1 MTTRSGFKRALFDV
15 VMMAVVSGLSLLLL
29 IYVGLG
35 EATRV
40 YQQFQ
45 VEKLFAQTRVIQSA
59 MEQFL
64 RPGLAM
70 KNFIG
75 FNSLSERIID
85 SDPSIV
91 AIAVFDR
98 AGRAIFTTGDPRI
111 GLLKNNPLTDIESK
125 VANDVRSD
133 GRHTQVVLPLHD
145 RFEIV
150 GLLAISVPHVLAVAR
165 VERQF
170 KPLMIA
176 AAAAAVAFGL
186 FVGVGG
192 TRLTGTRRRWLAI
205 AYAATFLGMSVSVV
219 VALVSLY
226 SEGAQA
232 KTSALANSL
241 GQRLNSIFQSGL
253 NITEIQGLDKVF
265 VEYQQ
270 LNPDIS
276 AAGLIVDKLIAIH
289 TDARQVGRAWT
300 SDPTTYEYQVDLT
313 RPAGRDI
320 TTRPGGRD
328 IRLFVALPVDVIY
341 RQIGRSVKNFTALFV
356 ASAFMA
362 LLFLQLAGS
371 VRRSQDLPKPKSSE
385 MEEHELELDIIKP
398 VFFVGVFVE
407 HLTYPFLSQFLQELV
422 HVSRISPIGTSALF
436 MSYYLFF
443 AASLIPAGHLAQ
455 RRSPRSLMYGGL
467 VLSAL
472 GLAMLAFDPNF
483 ITAFCARAISGI
495 GQGILFIAVQSY
507 ILNATTSERRTQG
520 ASIIVF
526 GFQGGM
532 ISGMAIGSLLVG
544 QLGTPGVF
552 VLAAT
557 IAIAMS
563 LYVRVMVPDI
573 RRIVAS
579 TEERLSEAGVV
590 WRDLLRV
597 ISSADFIRTMLMIG
611 IPAKAV
617 LTGVIIFAMPLL
629 MTRMGYA
636 QEDIGQILMVYAAG
650 VLVASSVISRLV
662 DRSGK
667 TDGVLFA
674 GALASGVGLIIIS
687 MTGWPTAHYGATAL
701 LVIGTAVVGI
711 AHGFINAPVITHI
724 ANSHLATAIGPPS
737 ATATY
742 RLLERLGHI
751 GGPLIVG
758 QLFVSSGPEPEIIG
772 LLGAGIIVFG
782 LIFILHIPAPK
793 EAVS

>member
-1 MTTRSGFKRALFDV
+1 MTTREGFRRALFDAG
-15 VMMAVVSGLSLLLL
+15 MMAFVSGLSLLLL

-45 VEKLFAQTRVIQSA
+45 VEKLFAQTRVIQNA

-75 FNSLSERIID
+75 FNALSERIID

-91 AIAVFDR
+91 AIAAFDR
-98 AGRAIFTTGDPRI
+98 AGRSIFATGNPSI
-111 GLLKNNPLTDIESK
+111 GLLKANPQTNSDNQD
-125 VANDVRSD
+125 ATDVRSN
-133 GRHTQVVLPLHD
+133 GQYTQVVLPLHD

-150 GLLAISVPHVLAVAR
+150 GLLAISVPRILAVER

-170 KPLMIA
+170 KPLTIA
-176 AAAAAVAFGL
+176 AACAALAFGI

-192 TRLTGTRRRWLAI
+192 SRLTGTRRRWLVI
-205 AYAATFLGMSVSVV
+205 VYAATFLGMSVNVV

-241 GQRLNSIFQSGL
+241 GQRLNSIIQSGL
-253 NITEIQGLDKVF
+253 NVTEIHGLDKVF
-265 VEYQQ
+265 VDYQR

-276 AAGLIVDKLIAIH
+276 AAGLIVDRAIAIH
-289 TDARQVGRAWT
+289 TDPQQVGRGWT
-300 SDPTTYEYQVDLT
+300 SDPTTYEFQVAL
-313 RPAGRDI
+313 
-320 TTRPGGRD
+320 TRPGGRD
-328 IRLFVALPVDVIY
+328 IRLFVSLPMDVIY

-362 LLFLQLAGS
+362 HLFLQLAGS
-371 VRRSQDLPKPKSSE
+371 VRRSQSLPDATRPASD
-385 MEEHELELDIIKP
+385 EHERELDLVKP

-407 HLTYPFLSQFLQELV
+407 HLTYPFLSQFLQDLV
-422 HVSRISPIGTSALF
+422 LVSKISPLGTSALF

-443 AASLIPAGHLAQ
+443 AASLVPAGHLAQ
-455 RRSPRSLMYGGL
+455 QRSPRSLMYGGL
-467 VLSAL
+467 VLTAI
-472 GLAMLAFDPNF
+472 GLAMLAFDPSF
-483 ITAFCARAISGI
+483 LTALTARAISGI

-507 ILNATTSERRTQG
+507 ILNATSPKRRTQG

-544 QLGTPGVF
+544 QLGTTGVF
-552 VLAAT
+552 MLAAGV
-557 IAIAMS
+557 AIAMS
-563 LYVRVMVPDI
+563 LYVRIMVPDI
-573 RRIVAS
+573 RRLAVAAQ
-579 TEERLSEAGVV
+579 ERLSESGVA

-597 ISSADFIRTMLMIG
+597 LGNADFLRAMVLIG

-629 MTRMGYA
+629 MTQMGYA

-650 VLVASSVISRLV
+650 VLVASSVISRVV

-674 GALASGVGLIIIS
+674 GAVASGAGLIIIS
-687 MTGWPTAHYGATAL
+687 MAGWPTTAYGATIL
-701 LVIGTAVVGI
+701 LVFGTAVVGI

-724 ANSHLATAIGPPS
+724 ANSELAAAIGQPS

-758 QLFVSSGPEPEIIG
+758 QLLLTGGPQLGIVG
-772 LLGAGIIVFG
+772 LLGAGIAIFG
-782 LIFILHIPAPK
+782 LFFIVHFSTPK